1 MRAATFEI
9 LALMTENSLISL
21 YHDVTVRTYPSGTH
35 AQRFHRETVRMRHE
49 TRYARSGALSIAYK
63 VVGHGPID
71 LVFVMGWV
79 SNIDMFWTEPHFAR
93 FLDRLA
99 SFSRLIVFD
108 KRGTGLSDRPVALP
122 TLEERM
128 DDVRAVMDAVGSERA
143 ALFGVS
149 EGGPMCALFAATYPE
164 RTRALVIDGGFAR
177 AIAAPD
183 YPWGKSVA
191 ERNRYIQF
199 VQNNWGTDMLIEA
212 RAPSLANDPRFR
224 EWWSTYLR
232 MSASPGAALALSRM
246 NWQIDVRHAL
256 RLIQAPTLVLH
267 REGDKIVNVGSGR
280 YLAEH
285 IPNARYV
292 EFPGSDHLPFTNDQD
307 AILEEIE
314 CFLTG
319 SSAQAPSRRVLA
331 TLMSVEIVGAIG
343 LAARIGDEA
352 WQRLDA
358 AYDDVVRRLLVE
370 FRGHE
375 VSRSVAGVV
384 AAFDGPAR
392 AILFGRRLVE
402 GARDLDIDVRAGL
415 HTGECD
421 ADGDTI
427 HGVAVQTAPRVMSRA
442 AAGEVLVSSTVHDL
456 VAGSGIRFEPLDRP
470 LAIGADRTLS
480 LYRVVDEARRPLA
493 IEAAGIN
500 VPPDALS
507 ALTPRER
514 QVAGLIGRGLSNR
527 MIADELSIS
536 IATVERHVANI
547 FARLDVRSRAQ
558 VAVMVV
564 NSDDAVIET
573 R

>member
-1 MRAATFEI
+1 M
-9 LALMTENSLISL
+9 
-21 YHDVTVRTYPSGTH
+21 
-35 AQRFHRETVRMRHE
+35 MRHE

-143 ALFGVS
+143 ALLGIS

-177 AIAAPD
+177 ALAAPD
-183 YPWGKSVA
+183 YPWGKSPE

-199 VQNNWGTDMLIEA
+199 VQDNWGTDMLIEA

-246 NWQIDVRHAL
+246 NWQIDVRHGL

-267 REGDKIVNVGSGR
+267 REGDQIVNVGSGR
-280 YLAEH
+280 YLAEQ
-285 IPNARYV
+285 IPHARYV
-292 EFPGSDHLPFTNDQD
+292 EFPGSDHLPFTSDQD
-307 AILEEIE
+307 AILAEIE
-314 CFLTG
+314 RFLTG
-319 SSAQAPSRRVLA
+319 SSAGVPSRRVLA
-331 TLMSVEIVGAIG
+331 TLISVEIVGAIG

-352 WQRLDA
+352 WQQLA
-358 AYDDVVRRLLVE
+358 TAYGDIVQGLLVE

-375 VSRSVAGVV
+375 VSRSVAGLV

-392 AILFGRRLVE
+392 AILFARRLAE
-402 GARDLDIDVRAGL
+402 RARELGIEIRAGL

-421 ADGDTI
+421 SDGDMI
-427 HGVAVQTAPRVMSRA
+427 HGIAVQIAPRVMARA
-442 AAGEVLVSSTVHDL
+442 AGGEVLVSSTVHDL
-456 VAGSGIRFEPLDRP
+456 VAGSGIQFEPLGRP
-470 LAIGADRTLS
+470 LAVGTDHALS
-480 LYRVVDEARRPLA
+480 LYRVADETRRPLA
-493 IEAAGIN
+493 IEVASMDAA
-500 VPPDALS
+500 PDALS
-507 ALTPRER
+507 VLTPRER
-514 QVAGLIGRGLSNR
+514 QVAGLIGQGLSNR

-536 IATVERHVANI
+536 VATVERHVANI
-547 FARLDVRSRAQ
+547 FTRLDLHSRAQ
-558 VAVMVV
+558 VAVLVA
-564 NSDDAVIET
+564 NSTVTSMNT